1 MMRMDDL
8 CVGEIKAHILE
19 TEHKMIQDCMI
30 WEKLDD
36 DRECLELL
44 SYISGINEM
53 AQALLEK
60 MCGDEDG

>member
-1 MMRMDDL
+1 MDDL

-19 TEHKMIQDCMI
+19 TEHKLIQDCMI
-30 WEKLDD
+30 WENLDD

-44 SYISGINEM
+44 AYISGINEM
-53 AQALLEK
+53 SQALIDE